1 MAAKEGV
8 PGLAIAVGAAG
19 LIYFW
24 AGWKGASVTGTL
36 RSLLTGTA
44 PTGANVNPITL
55 VSSGTPGASAGTGTA
70 PTSLSSNA
78 VVAFA
83 QKQIGIQYQFG
94 GGNGSKPTV
103 GTNSARNG
111 KPGWDCSGLTQAAW
125 LQGGGVHLGHYV
137 PSQYAETSRV
147 AKGSLQPADIVFF
160 HGDGVLGHCGL
171 YIGGDQFIEAAHTG
185 TNVRVSKLSTRGDYV
200 GGGRPKGK

>member
-1 MAAKEGV
+1 MNKGV
-8 PGLAIAVGAAG
+8 PGLAIAVTAAG

-24 AGWKGASVTGTL
+24 AGWKGASISDTL
-36 RSLLTGTA
+36 RSLLTGKA
-44 PTGANVNPITL
+44 PSGKNINPITL
-55 VSSGTPGASAGTGTA
+55 VSGGGSGVDGGTPGV
-70 PTSLSSNA
+70 LSSNA

-94 GGNGSKPTV
+94 GGNGTKPSV
-103 GTNSARNG
+103 GTNSAGNG

-125 LQGGGVHLGHYV
+125 NVGGGIHLGHYV
-137 PSQYAETSRV
+137 PAQYAETSRV
-147 AKGSLQPADIVFF
+147 AKSSLQPADIVFF

-171 YIGGDQFIEAAHTG
+171 YIGNDQFIEAAHTG
-185 TNVRVSKLSTRGDYV
+185 TNVRVSKLSSRGDYV

>member
-1 MAAKEGV
+1 MTEKGI
-8 PGLAIAVGAAG
+8 PGLAVGVAAAG

-24 AGWKGASVTGTL
+24 AGWKGASVSDTL
-36 RSLLTGTA
+36 KSLLKGDA
-44 PTGANVNPITL
+44 PSGSNVNPITL
-55 VSSGTPGASAGTGTA
+55 VSGGDAGIGGTGGG
-70 PTSLSSNA
+70 PISSNA

-137 PSQYAETSRV
+137 PAQYAETSRV
-147 AKGSLQPADIVFF
+147 AKSSLQPADIVFF

-185 TNVRVSKLSTRGDYV
+185 TLVRVSKLSTRSDYV

>member
-1 MAAKEGV
+1 MEDKGV
-8 PGLAIAVGAAG
+8 PGLAIAVAAAG

-24 AGWKGASVTGTL
+24 SGWKGASVSGTL
-36 RSLLTGTA
+36 KSLLTGEQ
-44 PTGANVNPITL
+44 PSGANVNPITL
-55 VSSGTPGASAGTGTA
+55 VSGGGSTGVSGGSGP
-70 PTSLSSNA
+70 LSSNA

-103 GTNSARNG
+103 GTNSAGNG

-137 PSQYAETSRV
+137 PAQYAETSRV
-147 AKGSLQPADIVFF
+147 AKASLQPGDIVFF

-171 YIGGDQFIEAAHTG
+171 FIGGGQFIEAAHTG
-185 TNVRVSKLSTRGDYV
+185 TLVRVSKLAGRSDYV

>member
-1 MAAKEGV
+1 MTNKGI
-8 PGLAIAVGAAG
+8 PGLALVATAAG

-36 RSLLTGTA
+36 KSLLSGNE
-44 PTGANVNPITL
+44 PTGENVYPITL
-55 VSSGTPGASAGTGTA
+55 VSNGSDVSGGTTG
-70 PTSLSSNA
+70 SLSSNA

-94 GGNGSKPTV
+94 GGNGKNPTV
-103 GTNSARNG
+103 GTNSAGNG

-137 PSQYAETSRV
+137 PAQYAETKRV
-147 AKGSLQPADIVFF
+147 AKNALQPADIVFF
-160 HGDGVLGHCGL
+160 HGDGALGHCGL

-200 GGGRPKGK
+200 GGGRPPGH

>member
-1 MAAKEGV
+1 MADKGV
-8 PGLAIAVGAAG
+8 PGLAIAAAAAG

-24 AGWKGASVTGTL
+24 AGWKGASVSDTL
-36 RSLLTGTA
+36 KSLLTGEA
-44 PTGANVNPITL
+44 PSGTNVNPIDVQAGGTGGG
-55 VSSGTPGASAGTGTA
+55 SSGGPVG
-70 PTSLSSNA
+70 PLSSNA

-94 GGNGSKPTV
+94 GGNGKSPTV
-103 GTNSARNG
+103 GTNSAKNG
-111 KPGWDCSGLTQAAW
+111 RPGWDCSGLTQAAW

-137 PSQYAETSRV
+137 PAQYAETSRV
-147 AKGSLQPADIVFF
+147 SKSSLQPSDIVFF

-171 YIGGDQFIEAAHTG
+171 YIGNDQFIEAAHTG

-200 GGGRPKGK
+200 GGGRPKG